1 MTPQTRVDSLGRPS
15 ALCCPPYLA
24 NLVVRSSRR
33 LPPPLVSER
42 VSRRSAPTPRYP
54 NSLHALFFLRSSSS
68 RRFAASRASS
78 SRRFSASFAR
88 RS

>member
-1 MTPQTRVDSLGRPS
+1 MNARRVAGQTIGSLSAFTWRISSFVRLGDS
-15 ALCCPPYLA
+15 
-24 NLVVRSSRR
+24 
-33 LPPPLVSER
+33 PPPLVSER